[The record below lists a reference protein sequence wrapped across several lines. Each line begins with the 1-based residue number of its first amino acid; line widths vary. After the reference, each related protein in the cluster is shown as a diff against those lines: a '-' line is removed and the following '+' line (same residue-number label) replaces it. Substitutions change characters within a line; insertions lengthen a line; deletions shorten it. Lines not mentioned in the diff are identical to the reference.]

1 VTLGIR
7 QPRSDPL
14 APVNIAGDPAA
25 GSGIIHR
32 MIVRA
37 CIVALLLPT
46 LAVSAEPARGAA
58 PHWAYQPLDVKA
70 PADVGR
76 SDQSRNPIDRFVLSR
91 LVRSSIE
98 PAPSADRATLIRR
111 VTLDLTG
118 LLPEP
123 TEVARFLADRR
134 PGAWDRVVG
143 RLLASPHYG
152 EHFAREWMDL
162 THYADSDGYLTDQL
176 RPVAWRYRQ
185 WLVEQLNADTPFDV
199 LTTRQLAG
207 DLIPRATLQDRLGT
221 GFLRQTL
228 SNREGGADPEEF
240 RVKQIIDRTEMV
252 AATWLGLTVGCA
264 RCHDHKYDQV
274 SQREFF
280 GLYAFL
286 NTADEVNLYAPLPGQ
301 SQPYETALADYD
313 RKRDELLEPIAA
325 ELAVLQARWEARLLE
340 AGARPG
346 RDFRWDRRWEVLG
359 LIWGGQLGEGQLE
372 GWEIVKRDVH
382 LRNRDEQDRL
392 LLYFLSHGNLIDPA
406 KFQSM
411 KLGELRDK
419 LAALRSNV
427 PWPTRAAVMREA
439 TIPRQAFIHLRGD
452 FRVRGE
458 SVDAVPPAV
467 LPPLSGPG
475 DRNRLALAR
484 WLVSANHPMTSR
496 VAVNRMW
503 QHFFGTGLVRSADDF
518 GVRGELPSHPRL
530 LDWLAAEFRD
540 RGWSIKRMHRLIVTS
555 ATYRQSSVV
564 RPQLETR
571 DPANRLLAR
580 QLSKRA
586 SAEVIRDMALQVSG
600 LLSRRVGG
608 PSVRP
613 PQPESVT
620 SEAYGNSWKSSTG
633 PDRYRRAVYTFI
645 QRTTPFAQGKT
656 FDAPSPGK
664 ICTQRERSNTP
675 LQALTLLNDPV
686 FFECA
691 QSLAARM
698 LEQGPADDV
707 GRFRW
712 LMLRCVSREAD
723 AAELDRLAL
732 YLASQRQRFTRGEAA
747 ESAGR
752 VAGVAA
758 SEVAPDEAAAWVVVA
773 SVFMNLHEFITRD

>member
-1 VTLGIR
+1 MLIR
-7 QPRSDPL
+7 SIL
-14 APVNIAGDPAA
+14 SVVLFCPV
-25 GSGIIHR
+25 
-32 MIVRA
+32 VF
-37 CIVALLLPT
+37 
-46 LAVSAEPARGAA
+46 SAEPDPGTP
-58 PHWAYQPLDVKA
+58 PHWSYQPLGVVVPPEVSGTSA
-70 PADVGR
+70 VA
-76 SDQSRNPIDRFVLSR
+76 NPIDRFVLSR
-91 LVRSSIE
+91 LAKLSIKA
-98 PAPSADRATLIRR
+98 APSADRATLIRR

-123 TEVARFLADRR
+123 TEVARFVADRR
-134 PGAWDRVVG
+134 GGAWERVVD
-143 RLLASPHYG
+143 RLLGSPHYG

-207 DLIPRATLQDRLGT
+207 DLIPRATLEDRLGT

-252 AATWLGLTVGCA
+252 SAAWLGLTVGCA

-301 SQPYETALADYD
+301 SDPYETALAVYD
-313 RKRDELLEPIAA
+313 RKRDELLKPISA

-382 LRNRDEQDRL
+382 LRTRDEKDRL
-392 LLYFLSHGNLIDPA
+392 LLYFLSHGNLIDSA
-406 KFQSM
+406 KFKSL
-411 KLGELRDK
+411 KLGELKGK
-419 LAALRSNV
+419 LDALRANV

-439 TIPRQAFIHLRGD
+439 TIPRQAFIHFRGD

-458 SVDAVPPAV
+458 SVDAIAPAV
-467 LPPLSGPG
+467 LPPLPGPNS
-475 DRNRLALAR
+475 RNRLALAR
-484 WLVSANHPMTSR
+484 WLVSPNHPLTSR

-518 GVRGELPSHPRL
+518 GVRGEVPSHPRL
-530 LDWLAAEFRD
+530 LDWLAAGFRD
-540 RGWSIKRMHRLIVTS
+540 RGWSIKRTHRLIVTS
-555 ATYRQSSVV
+555 ATYRQSSLA
-564 RPQLETR
+564 RPELETI

-586 SAEVIRDMALQVSG
+586 SAEVIRDIALQVSG

-633 PDRYRRAVYTFI
+633 PDRYRRAIYTFI

-664 ICTQRERSNTP
+664 ICTHRERSNTP

-691 QSLAARM
+691 QSLAA
-698 LEQGPADDV
+698 LVLQQGPADDT

-712 LMLRCVSREAD
+712 LMQRCVSREAE

-732 YLASQRQRFTRGEAA
+732 LLASQRQRFTSGEAA

-752 VAGVAA
+752 VAGVASSQA
-758 SEVAPDEAAAWVVVA
+758 APDEAAAWVVVA
-773 SVFMNLHEFITRD
+773 SVYMNLHEFITRD

>member
-1 VTLGIR
+1 MVGRIGAMLIR
-7 QPRSDPL
+7 SILSVVLFAPL
-14 APVNIAGDPAA
+14 VFP
-25 GSGIIHR
+25 
-32 MIVRA
+32 
-37 CIVALLLPT
+37 
-46 LAVSAEPARGAA
+46 AEPDPGSP
-58 PHWAYQPLDVKA
+58 PHWAYQPLLEVA
-70 PADVGR
+70 PPEVPGGLPVA
-76 SDQSRNPIDRFVLSR
+76 NPIDRFVLSR
-91 LVRSSIE
+91 LAKLSIKA
-98 PAPSADRATLIRR
+98 APSADRATLIRR

-123 TEVARFLADRR
+123 TEVTRFVADRR
-134 PGAWDRVVG
+134 PGAWERVVG

-286 NTADEVNLYAPLPGQ
+286 NTSDEVNLYAPLPGQ
-301 SQPYETALADYD
+301 SQPYQTALADYT
-313 RKRDELLEPIAA
+313 RKRDELLKPIAA

-359 LIWGGQLGEGQLE
+359 LVWGGQLGEGQLE

-382 LRNRDEQDRL
+382 LRTRDEQDRL
-392 LLYFLSHGNLIDPA
+392 LLYFLAQGNLIDPA
-406 KFQSM
+406 KFKSM

-419 LAALRSNV
+419 FAALRSKV

-458 SVDAVPPAV
+458 SVDAAAPAV
-467 LPPLSGPG
+467 LPPLAGRSG
-475 DRNRLALAR
+475 RNRLALAR
-484 WLVSANHPMTSR
+484 WLVSAKHPLTSR
-496 VAVNRMW
+496 VAVNRIW

-580 QLSKRA
+580 QLPKRA
-586 SAEVIRDMALQVSG
+586 SAEVIRDIALQVSG

-613 PQPESVT
+613 PQPKSVT

-633 PDRYRRAVYTFI
+633 PDRYRRAIYTFI

-691 QSLAARM
+691 QSLAAGV

-723 AAELDRLAL
+723 AAELDRLAR
-732 YLASQRQRFTRGEAA
+732 YLASQRQRFTSGEAA

-758 SEVAPDEAAAWVVVA
+758 SRVAPDEAAAWVVVA